1 MFLKSNRILEFIFFL
16 VDTHPKSTNIS
27 CLMSEYFISVNY
39 LYVNILWY
47 MPACWEQSF
56 LSLSILIFET
66 TVLHC
71 FTFLSQIR
79 WYSPTYWR
87 ARGFTAPKNQML
99 PLRKH
104 RLELQMTVNQ
114 ILSHGRPRCME
125 VRIIQNKHCLILP
138 NSPRSW
144 SEYSPANS
152 HHRVL

>member
-1 MFLKSNRILEFIFFL
+1 MPYEWIFYFSKLLICKYSL
-16 VDTHPKSTNIS
+16 V
-27 CLMSEYFISVNY
+27 Y
-39 LYVNILWY
+39 
-47 MPACWEQSF
+47 ACMLRTKF
-56 LSLSILIFET
+56 SITVHFNFET

-87 ARGFTAPKNQML
+87 ARGFTAPKYQML
-99 PLRKH
+99 PLQKH

-114 ILSHGRPRCME
+114 ILSHGKPRCME
-125 VRIIQNKHCLILP
+125 VSIIQNKHCLILP